1 MFKKQLNLHELKN
14 LLKMKKLLLS
24 ASLLATLMANSQL
37 LTEGFEGGALPL
49 GWTRTQS
56 TPSVGWVF
64 GAALSSQYWVIP
76 THTKYAA
83 SNDDANDI
91 QAATQNVADKDRLIT
106 PPLNLTGQ
114 TAVAIKFDAFYTGAY
129 GSVATV
135 EVSTNGGTTWT
146 TILTLD
152 PNVAWQN
159 NISANLTAYAGQ
171 TNVLVAFRHNDMG
184 AWASGFALDNVSV
197 YVPPAN
203 DAKINTITLNRYG
216 LINTNSNLVLN
227 VTNLGSNPMTS
238 LTIDWSDGTSHSL
251 VVPVNIAPFATA
263 NVTHPTP
270 VTYATAVEKTIAVN
284 ITNVNGGT
292 DADMSNNSGSK
303 SFNSLSQASP
313 KKVIIEEG
321 TGTWCQWCP
330 RGAVAMEQIYQTHPT
345 DFIGIA
351 VHNGNTDPMTVAA
364 YDAGMNLSGYPG
376 CNVDRALLDQGVSAT
391 SFENYYQQRIGLAVP
406 AGLSMTVTGT
416 TTKTINVSA
425 TFRTVFASA
434 NYRLGVIIVEDNVTG
449 TASGYAQANAYA
461 GGGAG
466 AMGGYE
472 SLPNPVPAA
481 TMVYDHVGRAL
492 LGGFG
497 GQANSVPAAIT
508 DGQVVNYTFTYAV
521 PTTSNSANMTAVAIL
536 IDNATGEI
544 INAEKQVISAANVN
558 EMETIAL
565 NVFPNPASD
574 LVNVSFEAN
583 NNDFSVSLVDI
594 QGRTIVSK
602 SFTNLVGSQLVS
614 FSTEDIAKGSYIV
627 TVTSNGATTTK
638 NVVVR

>member
-1 MFKKQLNLHELKN
+1 
-14 LLKMKKLLLS
+14 MKKTLLL
-24 ASLLATLMANSQL
+24 ASLLTALIANSQI
-37 LTEGFEGGALPL
+37 LTQDFEGAGLPT

-135 EVSTNGGTTWT
+135 EVSTNGGSTWA

-152 PNVAWQN
+152 PNEAWQN

-171 TNVLVAFRHNDMG
+171 ANVLVAFRHNDMG
-184 AWASGFALDNVSV
+184 AWADGFALDNVSV

-203 DAKINTITLNRYG
+203 DAKINSIALNRYG

-238 LTIDWSDGTSHSL
+238 LTIDWNDGTSHSQ
-251 VVPVNIAPFATA
+251 VVNVNIAPFATA
-263 NVTHPTP
+263 DVTHPTALN
-270 VTYATAVEKTIAVN
+270 YAAAVEKTIAVN
-284 ITNVNGGT
+284 ITNVNGGA
-292 DADMSNNSGSK
+292 DADMTNNSGSK
-303 SFNSLSQASP
+303 SFNSLSQAST

-330 RGAVAMEQIYQTHPT
+330 RGAVAMDQMFQTHPN

-351 VHNGNTDPMTVAA
+351 VHNGDPMTVAA
-364 YDAGMNLSGYPG
+364 YDGGANFGGFPG
-376 CNVDRALLDQGVSAT
+376 CNVDRALLDQSVSA
-391 SFENYYQQRIGLAVP
+391 SLFENYYQQRIGLAVP
-406 AGLSMTVTGT
+406 AALSMTVTGT
-416 TTKTINVSA
+416 TNKTIVANA

-449 TASGYAQANAYA
+449 TAAGYNQSNAYA
-461 GGGAG
+461 GGSTP
-466 AMGGYE
+466 MGGYE

-481 TMVYDHVGRAL
+481 IMVYDHVGRAL
-492 LGGFG
+492 LGGYS
-497 GQANSVPAAIT
+497 GQANSVPATIT
-508 DGQVVNYTFTYAV
+508 DGQTVNYTFTYAV
-521 PTTSNSANMTAVAIL
+521 PTTSNSANMSAVVVL

-544 INAEKQVISAANVN
+544 INAEKQSISGANVN

-574 LVNVSFEAN
+574 LVNISFEGEN
-583 NNDFSVSLVDI
+583 TDYSISLMDI
-594 QGRTIVSK
+594 QGRVISSREIANASGEQV
-602 SFTNLVGSQLVS
+602 VS
-614 FSTEDIAKGSYIV
+614 FSTENVAKGSYIV

-638 NVVVR
+638 NVVIK